1 MSLVTGRGKSWR
13 GADVCVGCTCA
24 YLFTLCAIPRQSLG
38 AVQMVRWESAPAL
51 RPSVRC
57 MCAISCIH
65 LRPVAES
72 WLIPCADKSC
82 GCNFPSSRPGGMKYI
97 HSSFCSHLKFYAAT
111 YCCLN
116 VLQCTRLF
124 FLYQLYLKCTSYCFF
139 LPFQMIICDCT
150 IVTWNPWSG

>member
-1 MSLVTGRGKSWR
+1 MCASVALVLI
-13 GADVCVGCTCA
+13 
-24 YLFTLCAIPRQSLG
+24 YLRSVRFLGSRSVQSKWWDERVLPLCGRQS
-38 AVQMVRWESAPAL
+38 VQ
-51 RPSVRC
+51 C

-82 GCNFPSSRPGGMKYI
+82 GCNFPSTRPGGMNYI
-97 HSSFCSHLKFYAAT
+97 HSSFCSHFKFYAAT

-124 FLYQLYLKCTSYCFF
+124 FYTNYIWSARAIVFF
-139 LPFQMIICDCT
+139 LPFQMIICDCA
-150 IVTWNPWSG
+150 IVTCNPWTARECAGLWTCT